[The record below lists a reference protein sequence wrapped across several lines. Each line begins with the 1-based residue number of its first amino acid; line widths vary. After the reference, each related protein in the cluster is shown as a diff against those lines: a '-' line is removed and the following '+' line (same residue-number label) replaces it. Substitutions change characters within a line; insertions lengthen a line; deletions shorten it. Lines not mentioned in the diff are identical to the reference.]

1 MPGRSAAAGMASQAS
16 HIVNHDDGRTQ
27 PARAPF
33 YIIASFRKAASTE
46 FGSAAALGI
55 RLP

>member
-55 RLP
+55 